1 MTLSG
6 SDHKESNLTPQNR
19 RTHRASIKAVEEA
32 SQDFAV
38 DVAALRDDVENRALR
53 CPNLFAR
60 RPPRWELDN

>member
-1 MTLSG
+1 M
-6 SDHKESNLTPQNR
+6 
-19 RTHRASIKAVEEA
+19 ASIKAVEEA

-38 DVAALRDDVENRALR
+38 DVAALRDDVENRAHR